1 MKRSFII
8 FSVLMLTASIAFAQG
23 RMITGVVKDDAG
35 NPVSGASVIIRGTS
49 FGVSANPEGQFSISA
64 KRGDVLE
71 VTATNFLPQQVTVG
85 SADSVSVTLV
95 RGNNV
100 METVVVTA
108 LGQSTRKAKI
118 GYSTTTFNSQQ
129 INQAAPVSAL
139 NSLSGKVAGAEI
151 SNVGGPGSST
161 KVVLRGYG
169 VISGGNNQPL
179 YVIDGV
185 PLTDARLGS
194 VNANGTVNENIDFG
208 NSANDINPNDIESIS
223 ILHGTAA
230 ASLYGSAA
238 RNGAVMITTKRGK
251 SGKLHV
257 DYSGSVNFS
266 LPGKLP
272 VMQDIFG
279 QGWGGVFVLGE
290 NGSWGPK
297 LDGKVRAWGSIVD
310 NSQLIKPFS
319 FIDNNIRDFYNTG
332 IEYNNTLA
340 LSGGNQ
346 STTFYFSYGN
356 VESDGILPTNT
367 DYLGRNTLALRT
379 NSKFNNFTFNT
390 SFNYINKKV
399 NAPFTGQGGSDGS
412 SLFEDILQIPVDLPI
427 RDFRDYKN
435 KFFDVD
441 SYFTPYAENPYY
453 PLFENSNSQ
462 NSDRFFG
469 NIDANY
475 KFTSSFSAQLRV
487 GGDFLN
493 ARTFSYKAINA
504 PAPGSWNAGGNT
516 EGASR
521 AKDVGSVDERS
532 DYAGNIN
539 GDFILKYDHDV
550 SKDFSLNVLAGINYF
565 QADAKTVTAG
575 ITNLLIPGFY
585 NLSNSTIK
593 PATTDARSRRRLIGA
608 YAQAVLGFKDQV
620 FLTLNARNDWSST
633 LPIENNH
640 FFYPGASASWVAS
653 ETFNM
658 TKSPVSFLKFRA
670 GYGKTG
676 FDAPPYQLNPVLVV
690 GNVAL
695 PFGDITF
702 PFNGV
707 SSFLIQ
713 NSIANAALEP
723 VLTTEAEVGMEIR
736 FLNNRLGLDAALYD
750 KRTHGQIFNVP
761 IAPSSGYT
769 SLVQNLGLVSNKG
782 LELTF
787 DAKPVDGKNV
797 TWNIS
802 YNFSKNWNKV
812 INLTGGPKTVILN
825 TAYDAELDALPGKSV
840 FGLYAPVP
848 RYTAD
853 GKIIVNSSSGK
864 PEVATDKGYYGDAE
878 NDYRMGFTNNISYR
892 GLSFNFTLDYRQG
905 GVMYSGTSDLLN
917 FVGNAIPTTYNDRRP
932 FIIPNSVVQVGTD
945 TDGKPIYKE
954 NTTPI
959 TESTYDSYWYPT
971 SNLALAYQQ
980 RIIDRSF
987 LKLRDISLSYRLP
1000 KAWASK
1006 IGSGNLS
1013 VSLYARNLM
1022 LWTPASNPY
1031 IDPEASNLGNDLTS
1045 QLGEFRTAP
1054 TSKTFGVALKAS
1066 F

>member
-1 MKRSFII
+1 MKRILII
-8 FSVLMLTASIAFAQG
+8 SAVLMLFSSVLFAQT
-23 RMITGVVKDDAG
+23 RTISGVVLDDSG
-35 NPVSGASVIIRGTS
+35 NPVSNASVIIRGTS
-49 FGVSANPEGQFSISA
+49 NGVSANDAGRFTITAQT
-64 KRGDVLE
+64 GDILDVS
-71 VTATNFLPQQVTVG
+71 ATNFVTGQITVG
-85 SADSVSVTLV
+85 SSDQVSVTLT
-95 RGNNV
+95 RANNV

-118 GYSTTTFNSQQ
+118 GYSTTTFNTQQ

-151 SNVGGPGSST
+151 SNIGGPGSST

-185 PLTDARLGS
+185 PLTDARFGS
-194 VNANGTVNENIDFG
+194 SGNIDFG
-208 NSANDINPNDIESIS
+208 NSANDINPNDIENIS

-238 RNGAVMITTKRGK
+238 RNGAIMITTKRGK
-251 SGKLHV
+251 SGKLRV
-257 DYSGSVNFS
+257 DYAGAVTFS
-266 LPGKLP
+266 EAGKLP
-272 VMQDIFG
+272 IMQDIFG

-297 LDGKVRAWGSIVD
+297 LDGKVRAWGAIVD

-319 FIDNNIRDFYNTG
+319 FIDDNIRSFYNTG
-332 IEYNNTLA
+332 IEYNNTLS
-340 LSGGNQ
+340 LSGGNAT
-346 STTFYFSYGN
+346 TTFYFSYGN

-367 DYLGRNTLALRT
+367 DYLGRNTVALRT
-379 NSKFNNFTFNT
+379 NSKFDNFSMNT

-412 SLFEDILQIPVDLPI
+412 SLFEDILQIPVDVPI

-435 KFFDVD
+435 KFFDVN

-453 PLFENSNSQ
+453 PLNENLNTQ

-469 NIDANY
+469 NVDMNY
-475 KFTSSFSAQLRV
+475 KFTSSFAAQLRI
-487 GGDFLN
+487 GADFLN

-521 AKDVGSVDERS
+521 AKDVGSVGERN
-532 DYAGNIN
+532 DYTGNIN
-539 GDFILKYDHDV
+539 GDFILKYDHDI
-550 SKDFSLNVLAGINYF
+550 SSDFSISALAGVNYY
-565 QADAKTVTAG
+565 QADTKTVTAE

-593 PATTDARSRRRLIGA
+593 PTTSDARSRRRLIGA
-608 YAQAVLGFKDQV
+608 YAQAILGYKNQLYV
-620 FLTLNARNDWSST
+620 TLNARNDWSST
-633 LPIENNH
+633 LPINHNH
-640 FFYPGASASWVAS
+640 FFYPGANASWVAS

-658 TKSPVSFLKFRA
+658 ARSAVSFLKFRA

-676 FDAPPYQLNPVLVV
+676 FDAQPYQLYPVLVV

-723 VLTTEAEVGMEIR
+723 VLTTEGEVGMEIR
-736 FLNNRLGLDAALYD
+736 FFNNRIGLDAALYD
-750 KRTHGQIFNVP
+750 KRTKGQIFNVP

-782 LELTF
+782 IELTF
-787 DAKPVDGKNV
+787 DAKLVDAKNV

-812 INLTGGPKTVILN
+812 ENLTGGPKTVILN
-825 TAYDAELDALPGKSV
+825 TAYDAELDAFPGKSV
-840 FGLYAPVP
+840 SGLYAPVP
-848 RYTAD
+848 EYTAD
-853 GKIIVNSSSGK
+853 GKIIVNPSSGV
-864 PEVATDKGYYGDAE
+864 PVVAEDKGYYGDAE
-878 NDYRMGFTNNISYR
+878 NDYRMGLTNNFSYKGISL
-892 GLSFNFTLDYRQG
+892 GFTFDYRQG
-905 GVMYSGTSDLLN
+905 GVMYSGTADLLN

-932 FIIPNSVVQVGTD
+932 FIIPNSVVQVGSD
-945 TDGKPIYKE
+945 ADGKPIYEE

-971 SNLALAYQQ
+971 SNLALTYQQ

-1000 KAWASK
+1000 ESWATK
-1006 IGSGNLS
+1006 IGSSNLS
-1013 VSLYARNLM
+1013 VTVYGRNLM

-1054 TSKTFGVALKAS
+1054 TSKSFGVALKAS

>member
-1 MKRSFII
+1 MKRILLI
-8 FSVLMLTASIAFAQG
+8 SVILMLFSSALFAQT
-23 RMITGVVKDDAG
+23 RTISGVVLDDSG
-35 NPVSGASVIIRGTS
+35 NPVSNASVIIRGTS
-49 FGVSANPEGQFSISA
+49 NGVSANEAGRFTITAQT
-64 KRGDVLE
+64 GDILDVS
-71 VTATNFLPQQVTVG
+71 ATNFVTGQITVG
-85 SADSVSVTLV
+85 SSDEVSVTLT
-95 RGNNV
+95 RANNV
-100 METVVVTA
+100 METVVITA

-118 GYSTTTFNSQQ
+118 GYSTTTFNTQQ

-185 PLTDARLGS
+185 PLTDARFGS
-194 VNANGTVNENIDFG
+194 SGNTDFG

-238 RNGAVMITTKRGK
+238 RNGAIMITTKRGK
-251 SGKLHV
+251 SGKLRV

-266 LPGKLP
+266 EAGKLP
-272 VMQDIFG
+272 IMQDVFG

-297 LDGKVRAWGSIVD
+297 LDGKVRAWGAIVD

-319 FIDNNIRDFYNTG
+319 FIEDNIRSFYNTG
-332 IEYNNTLA
+332 IEYNNTLS
-340 LSGGNQ
+340 LSGGNAA
-346 STTFYFSYGN
+346 TTFYFSYGN

-367 DYLGRNTLALRT
+367 DYLGRNTVALRT
-379 NSKFNNFTFNT
+379 NSKFDNFSINT
-390 SFNYINKKV
+390 SFNYVNKKV

-412 SLFEDILQIPVDLPI
+412 SLFEDILQIPVDIPI
-427 RDFRDYKN
+427 HDFRDYRN
-435 KFFDVD
+435 KFFDVN

-453 PLFENSNSQ
+453 PLNENLNTQ

-469 NIDANY
+469 NVDMNY
-475 KFTSSFSAQLRV
+475 KFNSSFAAQFRV
-487 GGDFLN
+487 GADFLN
-493 ARTFSYKAINA
+493 ARTFSYKAVNA

-521 AKDVGSVDERS
+521 AKDVGSVGERN
-532 DYAGNIN
+532 DYAGSIN
-539 GDFILKYDHDV
+539 GDFILKYDHDI
-550 SKDFSLNVLAGINYF
+550 SNDFTLSALAGVNYY
-565 QADAKTVTAG
+565 QADTKTVTAE

-593 PATTDARSRRRLIGA
+593 PTTFDARSRRRLIGA
-608 YAQAVLGFKDQV
+608 YAQAILGYKNQV
-620 FLTLNARNDWSST
+620 YLTLNARNDWSST
-633 LPIENNH
+633 LPVDHNH
-640 FFYPGASASWVAS
+640 FFYPGANASWVAS

-658 TKSPVSFLKFRA
+658 GQFPVSFLKFRA

-676 FDAPPYQLNPVLVV
+676 FDAQPYQLYPVLVV

-723 VLTTEAEVGMEIR
+723 VLTTEAEVGMEMR
-736 FLNNRLGLDAALYD
+736 FFNNRIGLDVALYD
-750 KRTHGQIFNVP
+750 KITKGQIFNVP

-782 LELTF
+782 IELTF
-787 DAKPVDGKNV
+787 DARLVDAKDI

-812 INLTGGPKTVILN
+812 ENLTGGPKTVILN
-825 TAYDAELDALPGKSV
+825 TAYDAELDAYPGKSV

-848 RYTAD
+848 EYTAD
-853 GKIIVNSSSGK
+853 GKIIVNPSSGV
-864 PEVATDKGYYGDAE
+864 PVVALDKGYYGDAE
-878 NDYRMGFTNNISYR
+878 NDYRMGFTNNFTYKGIS
-892 GLSFNFTLDYRQG
+892 LNFTFDYRQG

-917 FVGNAIPTTYNDRRP
+917 FVGNALPTTYNDRRP
-932 FIIPNSVVQVGTD
+932 FIIPNSVVQVGSD
-945 TDGKPIYKE
+945 TDGKPIYEE

-971 SNLALAYQQ
+971 SNLALTYHQ

-1000 KAWASK
+1000 KSWATK
-1006 IGSGNLS
+1006 IGSSNLS
-1013 VSLYARNLM
+1013 VTVYGRNLM
-1022 LWTPASNPY
+1022 LWTPASNSY

-1054 TSKTFGVALKAS
+1054 TSKAFGVALKAS